1 MGVCRIEIS
10 IDWSQSLK
18 DKRMVVKSLLDRIKS
33 RYNASAAEVAEQDN
47 LITGVL
53 GVSVVSNDSKLI
65 NSTLDKIINL
75 VDKNTEAEIVKVDRE
90 ILYFE

>member
-1 MGVCRIEIS
+1 M
-10 IDWSQSLK
+10 
-18 DKRMVVKSLLDRIKS
+18 DRIKA

-75 VDKNTEAEIVKVDRE
+75 VDKHTEAEIVKVDRE